1 MDSVNYDHPFAEHR
15 GGFVTASM
23 ILGGVSI
30 LALSTFVLPVFFGSL
45 GVLFALLAKKG
56 KDKFSS
62 TNLFGFVSSLTGLVV
77 GAALS
82 IVMLI
87 NALHFL
93 EPENRTELNQL
104 YEQIYGISFDEYAD
118 SLYGGDFSEL
128 IDSFYE

>member
-1 MDSVNYDHPFAEHR
+1 MDSINYDHPFAEHR

-45 GVLFALLAKKG
+45 GVLFALLAKRG
-56 KDKFSS
+56 KDKFRSA
-62 TNLFGFVSSLTGLVV
+62 NLFGFVTSLTGLVM
-77 GAALS
+77 GAVFS
-82 IVMLI
+82 IVMFV

-93 EPENRTELNQL
+93 EPENRAELNRI
-104 YEQIYGISFDEYAD
+104 YEQTYGISFDEYTD

-128 IDSFYE
+128 LDRFYE